1 METIK
6 NVSIGDFDIDS
17 IVLGTTGVSS
27 CIAAIVELEN
37 KVFIYHVDPKS
48 FNATSTCSR
57 TDAHTFL
64 MNIFNHLYQLIDSFS
79 IIKNVCLIGGW
90 KNIGYMILRN
100 QVDIIRE
107 DYTKTMNQ
115 NRTLLHNNFHRF
127 VNAIKLNLI
136 GFNIPPKAENGIN
149 NEPNDD
155 DSPYDYIFGCTIVY
169 GRSSSSSTFAIWQY
183 GGQEHEMSS
192 DRRESLLLAIYVD
205 GNGLISKG
213 LARKIGEQ
221 LDYLIKYEQNEL
233 YPSAYQIRMADCK
246 GIVIIDSESTLNQF
260 YIKIRQCFIRYQ
272 VVDDNGKPLKNPEFK
287 TVVGP
292 VIITKNP
299 CPYAGD
305 IMTLKAVDLPEL
317 DCLKDAI
324 VFSTKGNRPD
334 CNKIAGSDLD
344 GDQYFVYWGQELRI
358 SETIE
363 PFEYK
368 PQLPSDRSTPI
379 TANGVVNYCLSLLGA
394 TSHGEIYNL
403 HAIVVDQNKE
413 KHPKRTCQKLA
424 IEMAA
429 MFSAAID
436 SGKTGYQ
443 TDTNRIK
450 EIRKIVGY
458 KYPDFL
464 MKTLSYQSESILGI
478 IYRKA
483 LNFKTQNPQL
493 FEGQDIND
501 SINTSTRFS
510 EKYFRFYV
518 RVCTVLKIDPDTI
531 HHELHLIFGNNAPFK
546 IIIDRWS
553 DYYKKKD
560 TNTTQSIESSTNTS
574 TEDIK
579 EVCSQMD
586 NNLHITDN
594 EIQENVNMNSDTN
607 EKAKALTEN

>member
-1 METIK
+1 MCVTRI
-6 NVSIGDFDIDS
+6 DDI
-17 IVLGTTGVSS
+17 
-27 CIAAIVELEN
+27 
-37 KVFIYHVDPKS
+37 
-48 FNATSTCSR
+48 R
-57 TDAHTFL
+57 
-64 MNIFNHLYQLIDSFS
+64 
-79 IIKNVCLIGGW
+79 
-90 KNIGYMILRN
+90 RN
-100 QVDIIRE
+100 
-107 DYTKTMNQ
+107 YYCFT
-115 NRTLLHNNFHRF
+115 
-127 VNAIKLNLI
+127 
-136 GFNIPPKAENGIN
+136 
-149 NEPNDD
+149 
-155 DSPYDYIFGCTIVY
+155 
-169 GRSSSSSTFAIWQY
+169 
-183 GGQEHEMSS
+183 
-192 DRRESLLLAIYVD
+192 D

>member
-1 METIK
+1 MCVTRI
-6 NVSIGDFDIDS
+6 DDI
-17 IVLGTTGVSS
+17 
-27 CIAAIVELEN
+27 
-37 KVFIYHVDPKS
+37 
-48 FNATSTCSR
+48 R
-57 TDAHTFL
+57 
-64 MNIFNHLYQLIDSFS
+64 
-79 IIKNVCLIGGW
+79 
-90 KNIGYMILRN
+90 RN
-100 QVDIIRE
+100 
-107 DYTKTMNQ
+107 YYCFT
-115 NRTLLHNNFHRF
+115 
-127 VNAIKLNLI
+127 
-136 GFNIPPKAENGIN
+136 
-149 NEPNDD
+149 
-155 DSPYDYIFGCTIVY
+155 
-169 GRSSSSSTFAIWQY
+169 
-183 GGQEHEMSS
+183 
-192 DRRESLLLAIYVD
+192 D

-501 SINTSTRFS
+501 SINTSTR
-510 EKYFRFYV
+510 
-518 RVCTVLKIDPDTI
+518 
-531 HHELHLIFGNNAPFK
+531 
-546 IIIDRWS
+546 
-553 DYYKKKD
+553 
-560 TNTTQSIESSTNTS
+560 
-574 TEDIK
+574 
-579 EVCSQMD
+579 
-586 NNLHITDN
+586 
-594 EIQENVNMNSDTN
+594 
-607 EKAKALTEN
+607 